1 MKSNF
6 MKNTNHRLKSAVM
19 SMFWIGVGVCL
30 WGLASYA
37 LDSNHTVPEMKVDTT
52 PIERSLSPLTSYA
65 PMLENVTPSVVNIF
79 TTKNIQ
85 APLGG
90 NPLGEDPILR
100 YFFGPGQNPFGG
112 GNGAPRSRQQ
122 QGLGSGVIISSNGFI
137 LTNNHVIEGADEI
150 VVAIEKD
157 GQTNEYKA
165 EVIGSDARTDV
176 GVLKIDATDLP
187 ALTLADSEDLRVGD
201 ITFAVGNPFGVG
213 KTVTSGIISALGR
226 GALGIVDYENFI
238 QTDASINPGNSG
250 GALVDIQGR
259 LIGINTAIISGS
271 GGAQGVGFAV
281 PINLARSIM
290 ERLIEDG
297 SVRRG
302 YLGVLIQPISQDLA
316 EAFKI
321 EDRSGA
327 LVGGLTPGGPAEKA
341 GIEPGDIILKIDG
354 TQVKSDQD
362 LRLIVAQRRPGSS
375 LKVTALR
382 DGKKQDFEVVLDEFP
397 EDPAMASYGGE
408 GRGQRDDLFPK
419 DSPMEGVQV
428 MDSGS
433 APEEFRVPEDLKGA
447 LVVGIDSN
455 AIAAQSGLRVG
466 DVILEINRERVK
478 SGREAVEAARGLEG
492 RALLRVWSQ
501 GGTRFLVV
509 GGRGPRR

>member
-1 MKSNF
+1 MRSLHMNF
-6 MKNTNHRLKSAVM
+6 KSAAKSV
-19 SMFWIGVGVCL
+19 FWIGVGVCL

-37 LDSNHTVPEMKVDTT
+37 LDSKSAPPELKIDST

-65 PMLENVTPSVVNIF
+65 PMLQEVTPSVVNIF
-79 TTKNIQ
+79 TTKEVEMRRR
-85 APLGG
+85 G
-90 NPLGEDPILR
+90 NPFGEDPIFR
-100 YFFGPGQNPFGG
+100 YFFGPGQNPFEGPG
-112 GNGAPRSRQQ
+112 QETPNRRRQ
-122 QGLGSGVIISSNGFI
+122 QGLGSGVIVSKNGYV

-150 VVAIEKD
+150 IVATEKD
-157 GQTNEYKA
+157 GQTTEYEA
-165 EVIGSDARTDV
+165 EVIGTDERTDIA
-176 GVLKIDATDLP
+176 VLKIDASNLP
-187 ALTLADSEDLRVGD
+187 SLTLADSDDLQVGD

-281 PINLARSIM
+281 PINLARIIM

-316 EAFKI
+316 EVFEL
-321 EDRSGA
+321 EDRAGA

-341 GIEPGDIILKIDG
+341 GIEPGDIIVKINDEK
-354 TQVKSDQD
+354 VKSDQG
-362 LRLIVAQRRPGSS
+362 LRLAVAEKRPGSK
-375 LKVTALR
+375 LNVTVLR
-382 DGKKQDFEVVLDEFP
+382 DGNRMDFEVELDEFP
-397 EDPAMASYGGE
+397 EDPAMASYGSPYGPSA
-408 GRGQRDDLFPK
+408 RDDRFPK
-419 DSPMEGVQV
+419 NSALEGVQV
-428 MDSGS
+428 MDSEK
-433 APEEFRVPEDLKGA
+433 APDEFRLPDDLRGA
-447 LVVGIDSN
+447 VVVDIQSES
-455 AIAAQSGLRVG
+455 IAAESGLQVG
-466 DVILEINRERVK
+466 DVILEINRERVR

-492 RALLRVWSQ
+492 RTLLRVWSR
-501 GGTRFLVV
+501 GVTRFLVI
-509 GGRGPRR
+509 GGRGGPRR